1 MKRIDHKNGVSVM
14 GLGPNRP
21 ITFTAI
27 KLQRYGDETV
37 ASAKVEN
44 ADGMAISAPTYPW
57 SCQSGK
63 PVY

>member
-27 KLQRYGDETV
+27 KLRRYGDETV
-37 ASAKVEN
+37 AS
-44 ADGMAISAPTYPW
+44 
-57 SCQSGK
+57 
-63 PVY
+63 